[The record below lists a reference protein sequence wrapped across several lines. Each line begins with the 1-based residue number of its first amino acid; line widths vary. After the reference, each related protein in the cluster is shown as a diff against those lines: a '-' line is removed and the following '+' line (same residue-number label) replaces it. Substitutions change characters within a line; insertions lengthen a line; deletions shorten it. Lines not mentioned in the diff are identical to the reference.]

1 VVSAAGRWLL
11 IGNSRWHWA
20 EGSPSDGDLRHWH
33 ESAPEAGL
41 SGIGGPVADFTDLVA
56 WAAVGPVEA
65 SWGLPAKRRLDR
77 SNVPLRSLPPWL
89 GIDRAL
95 AGWGAWQRQR
105 ASAVEGAVLVADA
118 GTVLSLTRVDGRG
131 RFRGWRLLAGVALQ
145 LRAMAQG
152 TVALP
157 NLPQLSELTEL
168 PEAAEPWPTET
179 ASAMA
184 SGVVRAL
191 AAALLEACRELQGG
205 PEPTTLWLTGGDAQR
220 LAPLLLE
227 AALPLRLAP
236 ELVLDALVELSADRG
251 P

>member
-1 VVSAAGRWLL
+1 MVSAAGRWLL

-20 EGSPSDGDLRHWH
+20 EGKPSADDLRHWH
-33 ESAPEAGL
+33 ESPPPSDLPG
-41 SGIGGPVADFTDLVA
+41 SGGSAADFTDLVA

-65 SWGLPAKRRLDR
+65 CWGLPAQRRLEG
-77 SNVPLRSLPPWL
+77 SVVPLRSLPPWV

-95 AGWGAWQRQR
+95 AGWGAWRRQR
-105 ASAVEGAVLVADA
+105 ATAVGGAVLVADA

-131 RFRGWRLLAGVALQ
+131 QFQGGRLLAGAALQ

-152 TVALP
+152 TAALP
-157 NLPQLSELTEL
+157 DRSQQPELL
-168 PEAAEPWPTET
+168 EAVDPWPAET

-184 SGVVRAL
+184 SGVVHGL
-191 AAALLEACRELQGG
+191 AASLLEVCRELEAG
-205 PEPTTLWLTGGDAQR
+205 PEPTTLWLTGGDAPR
-220 LAPLLLE
+220 LAPLLAE

-236 ELVLDALVELSADRG
+236 DLVLDALVELSSGRG